1 MVFSALRRNLGFP
14 RDRISSKQIWGLDMD
29 AHTDH
34 VLIKEKSGSFMSRI
48 LTSHPKALYVLLLL
62 GCEVSGGSRAAALTG
77 DKVL

>member
-1 MVFSALRRNLGFP
+1 
-14 RDRISSKQIWGLDMD
+14 MD

-62 GCEVSGGSRAAALTG
+62 GCEVSGGSRAAAPTG